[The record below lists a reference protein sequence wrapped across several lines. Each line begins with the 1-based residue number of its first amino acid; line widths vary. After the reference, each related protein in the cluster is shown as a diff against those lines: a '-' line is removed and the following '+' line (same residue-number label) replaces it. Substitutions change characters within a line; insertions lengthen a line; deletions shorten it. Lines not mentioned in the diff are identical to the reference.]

1 MKDRIKQVRESEGL
15 TMDSF
20 GNRIGITRSSVSLL
34 ESGKSNPSNQTI
46 KFICR
51 EFKINEEW
59 LLTGEGAMHS
69 GSALIDQLFEWVG
82 TTLSEED
89 SFRVDFLTMLMQLD
103 PEDWVLIEKMTKKL
117 LKAQQEREA
126 PPEG

>member
-117 LKAQQEREA
+117 LEAQQEREA